1 MRNPRIIDISMPLR
15 EPMRGFS
22 KSTARTMENDGW
34 NATEL
39 KIYSHAGTHMDAP
52 LHFDINS
59 NTIDEIAADR
69 FMCDCHIIR
78 IPDIKPGGLLNREC
92 LGDISGRIKKGQ
104 AVLFNTGWSRYHDD
118 PEMYRDKLP
127 RISKDL
133 AEWLAKKEVNLI
145 GVEPP
150 SVADVNNLEEL
161 QGIHKI
167 LLEADILILEGLTN
181 LESVKTDFVK
191 LIALPLKIAGGD
203 GAPVRAII
211 IEES

>member
-22 KSTARTMENDGW
+22 KSTARTMERDGW

-52 LHFDINS
+52 LHFDVNS
-59 NTIDEIAADR
+59 KTIDQVPPDR
-69 FMCDCHIIR
+69 FVCECHIIR
-78 IPDIKPGGLLNREC
+78 IPDIEPGGLLTMDYLADVSEK
-92 LGDISGRIKKGQ
+92 IKMGQ
-104 AVLFNTGWSRYHDD
+104 AVIFNTGWSRYHDN
-118 PEMYRDKLP
+118 PEMYRNKLP

-133 AEWLAKKEVNLI
+133 AEWLALRGVNLI

-150 SVADVNNLEEL
+150 SVADVNKLEEL
-161 QGIHKI
+161 QEIHKI

-181 LESVKTDFVK
+181 LESVKADFVK
-191 LIALPLKIAGGD
+191 LIALPLKIEGGD

-211 IEES
+211 MEES